1 MKNTATTNIIDAA
14 GYLAISTRLQRLA
27 DSLRKDGAL
36 IYREHGIEFEPKF
49 WPVLYTLSRRS
60 PIGILDLANEI
71 GYAHPS
77 VIALVRE
84 MEQKKWIRSVKDK
97 TDSRRRLLNLSP
109 LALDLVVKMEP
120 VWDIIEAALTDI
132 GEGETPL
139 LRAIEEVENRV
150 AQESFPDTAR
160 RIARQRADSVVRI
173 IDYAPEHQAAWEK
186 LNIDWISKDYEVE
199 EIDRETLSKPGQY
212 FLDGG
217 GAVLLAQKPDG
228 EIVGTVALQPFGNG
242 EYELAKMTVAEKA
255 RGLKIGEKLGWAC
268 LERARQLGAK
278 RVFLYS
284 NTKAFQAINL
294 YFKLGFRVVR
304 LDSQEFKRANIQM
317 DIHF

>member
-1 MKNTATTNIIDAA
+1 MKNISSTNLIDAA

-27 DSLRKDGAL
+27 DQLRKDGSWV
-36 IYREHGIEFEPKF
+36 YQHFGIEFEPKF

-60 PIGILDLANEI
+60 PMGILDLANEI

-84 MEQKKWIRSVKDK
+84 MEQKKWLRSRKDS
-97 TDSRRRLLNLSP
+97 TDSRRRLLNLTP
-109 LALDLVVKMEP
+109 LALDMVARMEP
-120 VWDIIEAALTDI
+120 AWDVIQAALEEI

-139 LRAIEEVENRV
+139 LRALIEVEARLS
-150 AQESFPDTAR
+150 QEGFLETAK
-160 RIARQRADSVVRI
+160 RIARQRADHAVRI
-173 IDYAPEHQAAWEK
+173 VDWEPRFQEAWRS
-186 LNIDWISKDYEVE
+186 LNIAWISKDYEVE
-199 EIDRETLSKPGQY
+199 QVDNDTLNFPEKY

-217 GAVLLAQKPDG
+217 GAVLLAEKDG
-228 EIVGTVALQPFGNG
+228 DIIGTVALQPFGEG
-242 EYELAKMTVAEKA
+242 SFELAKMTVAEQA
-255 RGLKIGEKLGWAC
+255 RGLKIGEKLGWAA
-268 LERARQLGAK
+268 LERARLLGAK

-317 DIHF
+317 EVIF

>member
-1 MKNTATTNIIDAA
+1 MKTSSNIIDAA

-27 DSLRKDGAL
+27 DTLRKDGTQ
-36 IYREHGIEFEPKF
+36 IYRDFGIDFEPKF
-49 WPVLYTLSRRS
+49 WPVLYTLSKKS

-97 TDSRRRLLNLSP
+97 TDSRRRLLSLSP
-109 LALDLVVKMEP
+109 LAHELVAKMEP
-120 VWDIIEAALTDI
+120 AWAVIKSALEEI

-139 LRAIEEVENRV
+139 LRAIEEVEERI
-150 AQESFPDTAR
+150 ARESFSDTAR
-160 RIARQRADSVVRI
+160 RIARNRAENSVRI
-173 IDYAPEHQAAWEK
+173 IDYEPRHQEAWES
-186 LNIDWISKDYEVE
+186 LNIAWISRDFEVE
-199 EIDRETLSKPGQY
+199 DIDRETLGKPKQY

-217 GAVLLAQKPDG
+217 GAVLLAEKDG
-228 EIVGTVALQPFGNG
+228 EIIGTVALQPFGNG
-242 EYELAKMTVAEKA
+242 AFELAKMTVAEKA
-255 RGLKIGEKLGWAC
+255 RGLKIGEKLGWAA
-268 LERARQLGAK
+268 LERARKLGAK
-278 RVFLYS
+278 KVFLYS

-294 YFKLGFRVVR
+294 YFKLGFKVVS

-317 DIHF
+317 EINF